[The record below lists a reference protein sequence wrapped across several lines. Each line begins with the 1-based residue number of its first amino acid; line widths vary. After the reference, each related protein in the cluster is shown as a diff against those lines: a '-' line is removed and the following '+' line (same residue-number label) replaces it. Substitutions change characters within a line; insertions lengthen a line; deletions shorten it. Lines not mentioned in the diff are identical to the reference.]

1 MVNAVVFF
9 LIMNVIFRGGH
20 CLKNRSLI
28 KNESK
33 KRVVAFLKVKTSEY
47 LFLCT

>member
-1 MVNAVVFF
+1 MVNAVVFVFFF
-9 LIMNVIFRGGH
+9 LRMSAICRGGY

-33 KRVVAFLKVKTSEY
+33 KRIVAFFKGKDL
-47 LFLCT
+47 